1 MRRPREV
8 SASCDRGAALFPLAA
23 SAAFAFSASS
33 ANDASSGSSKRTG
46 PRPAPGAPRPR
57 GAARGG
63 DGDRSRDSAS
73 LPSKS
78 VLSTTRCVSLFPGRT
93 EIFAAL
99 RPASAAFASAR
110 CLDVCRARRA
120 WRRGDGGETRGS
132 QTRRRREK
140 TRVFCRGWCALPA
153 EKFKN
158 RTRASRGVRGVRDP
172 GTSGDGQRGAARLLQ
187 TRARRTLTCSSV
199 SLNFP
204 TSPLVKSH
212 PGRWSSN
219 CVGFRGLA
227 PTTSSVPACEE
238 RDVAPGRL
246 GPATPRF
253 TRISPRRREDARG
266 GNRGCRGVRRAS
278 RGFGEPKRFRS
289 LLSRGFTE
297 VPIPDTS
304 FANHPESLFEG
315 PTLA

>member
-1 MRRPREV
+1 M
-8 SASCDRGAALFPLAA
+8 G
-23 SAAFAFSASS
+23 
-33 ANDASSGSSKRTG
+33 
-46 PRPAPGAPRPR
+46 
-57 GAARGG
+57 
-63 DGDRSRDSAS
+63 
-73 LPSKS
+73 
-78 VLSTTRCVSLFPGRT
+78 
-93 EIFAAL
+93 
-99 RPASAAFASAR
+99 
-110 CLDVCRARRA
+110 RRA
-120 WRRGDGGETRGS
+120 AVRRGDGGKRHKS
-132 QTRRRREK
+132 
-140 TRVFCRGWCALPA
+140 VFCRGWCAIKQ

-246 GPATPRF
+246 GPTTPRF

-278 RGFGEPKRFRS
+278 RGFASTSVSAHFWVVVLPKFRFQTS
-289 LLSRGFTE
+289 L
-297 VPIPDTS
+297 P
-304 FANHPESLFEG
+304 ANVRVLFQ
-315 PTLA
+315 

>member
-1 MRRPREV
+1 
-8 SASCDRGAALFPLAA
+8 
-23 SAAFAFSASS
+23 
-33 ANDASSGSSKRTG
+33 
-46 PRPAPGAPRPR
+46 
-57 GAARGG
+57 
-63 DGDRSRDSAS
+63 
-73 LPSKS
+73 
-78 VLSTTRCVSLFPGRT
+78 LSTTRCVSLFPGRT

-120 WRRGDGGETRGS
+120 WRRGDGGETRGG

-140 TRVFCRGWCALPA
+140 TRVFCREWCALPA

-172 GTSGDGQRGAARLLQ
+172 GTSGDGQRGAAGLLQ

-278 RGFGEPKRFRS
+278 RGLASTKRFRS

-304 FANHPESLFEG
+304 YANHPASLFEG